1 MLHLPTGQCIYRG
14 YQDEEACTHV
24 KALPFDHHYRHESR
38 PGRHGHQSSS
48 RQPVHL
54 TRKFV
59 FINVFD
65 RFSKLSYISWAA
77 EQLVKQTSEEEDSFD
92 IDD

>member
-1 MLHLPTGQCIYRG
+1 MQ
-14 YQDEEACTHV
+14 Q
-24 KALPFDHHYRHESR
+24 
-38 PGRHGHQSSS
+38 
-48 RQPVHL
+48 
-54 TRKFV
+54 